1 VVLSVAFKVKY
12 SIDTNQVQG
21 ASMKDIDYAL
31 MLIKAKK
38 LDGAKDILE
47 ELLKSDPQDK
57 DILYNLGMCYTELGE
72 PDMAVKTLSECVRF
86 YPNYSNAYVALGF
99 AHSMLSN
106 YEKAKEYFLK
116 ALEIDPVNS
125 YALRNLGGIYGNE
138 NDYEKA
144 FDCFEKSFSIN
155 QEDQQTAYGLGYTYF
170 HTGKL
175 DKADEYFKIV
185 IALDE
190 STKIAN
196 LAKDLR
202 REIAE
207 INLKSKGFRMDAMFY
222 CLSALQFFKGKPNT
236 EVNKV
241 AFEIGL
247 KGQQGLDINN
257 PTKKY
262 TLNTMKGS
270 FTGLQLVSY
279 MYVGFKII
287 DHSLDIGLDLS
298 EEYKEALRLF
308 EQERPHGYTIH

>member
-1 VVLSVAFKVKY
+1 
-12 SIDTNQVQG
+12 
-21 ASMKDIDYAL
+21 

-38 LDGAKDILE
+38 LDGAKDLLE

-57 DILYNLGMCYTELGE
+57 DILYNLGMCYTELDE
-72 PDMAVKTLSECVRF
+72 PERAVEILSECVRC

-99 AHSMLSN
+99 AHSRLADDK
-106 YEKAKEYFLK
+106 KARDYFLR
-116 ALEIDPVNS
+116 ALEIDPTNS
-125 YALRNLGGIYGNE
+125 YALRNLGSIYGKE

-144 FDCFEKSFSIN
+144 IECFEKSFSIN

-170 HTGKL
+170 HIGKL
-175 DKADEYFKIV
+175 DDADKYFKIV

-190 STKIAN
+190 STKIAS
-196 LAKDLR
+196 LAKDIR

-207 INLKSKGFRMDAMFY
+207 INLKSKGFRTDAMFY
-222 CLSALQFFKGKPNT
+222 CLSAQQFFKGKT
-236 EVNKV
+236 IDEVKQV

-247 KGQQGLDINN
+247 KGRQGLDINN
-257 PTKKY
+257 PDKKY
-262 TLNTMKGS
+262 TLKTMKGF

-287 DHSLDIGLDLS
+287 DHSQDIGLDLS
-298 EEYKEALRLF
+298 EEYKAALRLF

>member
-1 VVLSVAFKVKY
+1 
-12 SIDTNQVQG
+12 
-21 ASMKDIDYAL
+21 

-38 LDGAKDILE
+38 LDGAKDLLE
-47 ELLKSDPQDK
+47 ELLQSDPQDK
-57 DILYNLGMCYTELGE
+57 DILYNLGMCYTELDKPE
-72 PDMAVKTLSECVRF
+72 RAVETLSECVRC

-99 AHSMLSN
+99 AHSRLAD
-106 YEKAKEYFLK
+106 YKKAKEYFLR

-144 FDCFEKSFSIN
+144 IECFEKSFSIN
-155 QEDQQTAYGLGYTYF
+155 QEDQQAAYGLGYTYF
-170 HTGKL
+170 HIGKL
-175 DKADEYFKIV
+175 DEADKYFKIT
-185 IALDE
+185 IDLDE
-190 STKIAN
+190 ATKIAS

-202 REIAE
+202 REIAG
-207 INLKSKGFRMDAMFY
+207 IVLKSKGFRTDAMFY
-222 CLSALQFFKGKPNT
+222 CLSAQQFFKDKT
-236 EVNKV
+236 IDEVRQV

-287 DHSLDIGLDLS
+287 DPNLDIGVDLS

-308 EQERPHGYTIH
+308 EQEGPHGYTIH